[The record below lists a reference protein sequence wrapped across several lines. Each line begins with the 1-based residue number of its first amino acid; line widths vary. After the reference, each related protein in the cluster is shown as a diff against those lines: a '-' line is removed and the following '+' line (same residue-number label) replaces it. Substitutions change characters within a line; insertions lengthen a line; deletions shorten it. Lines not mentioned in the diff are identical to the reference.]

1 MNDDLYLSDDRYLAA
16 LRRQRDRINTGEP
29 FEAYDCEEIGAKET
43 HASWG
48 LCSSDAAAWPDA
60 DDHMRPDQFTEHGRV
75 VPKYRRRHQTCP
87 MQTKGEAW
95 GCFYNCRIFK
105 SQLGRKSRDKAV
117 QLYDERIAA
126 VEAREIAVGGSH
138 GR

>member
-1 MNDDLYLSDDRYLAA
+1 MSADIYLSDDRYLAA
-16 LRRQRDRINTGEP
+16 LRRQRDRIRAGAA
-29 FEAYDCEEIGAKET
+29 FVAYDCEEIGAKET

-48 LCSSDAAAWPDA
+48 LCSSDAEAWPDA
-60 DDHMRPDQFTEHGRV
+60 GDHMWPDQFTNHGRV
-75 VPKYRRRHQTCP
+75 SPKYRRKHQKCP
-87 MQTKGEAW
+87 MQTKGGAT

-126 VEAREIAVGGSH
+126 VTAKAGDA
-138 GR
+138 